1 MANHTDSTTMN
12 IAGVAVSTGTLTNF
26 KPSITQYGHTTT
38 DTPEIVAAK
47 FEAVYPGSCIRSSS
61 PNPDRPG
68 LGLIVTP
75 WGPMPNGGERTGE
88 DADSWKITF
97 KTTAIGGTWVGHSRW
112 GENRNFGCPW
122 WVAFIASLTET
133 QSHTIHAH
141 NPQVETCLEVLSQVA
156 SEQSRLPTRR
166 SRRLAQPV
174 LNPTAK
180 WESLLEAVNQEQS
193 RM

>member
-38 DTPEIVAAK
+38 DSPEIVAAK
-47 FEAVYPGSCIRSSS
+47 FEAVYPRSCIRSSS
-61 PNPDRPG
+61 LNPDHPG

-88 DADSWKITF
+88 EADSWKITF
-97 KTTAIGGTWVGHSRW
+97 KTTEIGGTWVGHSRW
-112 GENRNFGCPW
+112 GENRNFACPW
-122 WVAFIASLTET
+122 WAAFIASLTET
-133 QSHTIHAH
+133 QPRAIQPHDPHAK
-141 NPQVETCLEVLSQVA
+141 TSLEVLSQVA

-174 LNPTAK
+174 PNATAK
-180 WESLLEAVNQEQS
+180 WESLLEAANQQKS
-193 RM
+193 HM

>member
-38 DTPEIVAAK
+38 DSPEIVAAK
-47 FEAVYPGSCIRSSS
+47 FEAVYPRSCIRSSS
-61 PNPDRPG
+61 LNPDHPG

-88 DADSWKITF
+88 EADSWKITF
-97 KTTAIGGTWVGHSRW
+97 KTTEIGGTWVGHSRW
-112 GENRNFGCPW
+112 GENRNFACPW
-122 WVAFIASLTET
+122 WAAFIASLTET
-133 QSHTIHAH
+133 QPRAIQPHDPHTK
-141 NPQVETCLEVLSQVA
+141 TSLEVLSQVA

-174 LNPTAK
+174 PNATAK
-180 WESLLEAVNQEQS
+180 WESLLAAANQQKS
-193 RM
+193 QM